1 MLGEIIADLLIEL
14 VARPFVKGV
23 KFVTGA
29 LKRGVS
35 KATAQFRRGA
45 ADAKSEEAERVS
57 E

>member
-1 MLGEIIADLLIEL
+1 MLGEIIADLIIEL
-14 VARPFVKGV
+14 VARPILKGIEFVAGS
-23 KFVTGA
+23 

-35 KATAQFRRGA
+35 KAAAQFRRGA